1 MSFYSDASLVLIPS
15 GVKTSKVYSQKPTDG
30 TGDLTFSRASI
41 ATRTNSAGLIEK
53 GRTNLQV
60 YSEQFDN
67 TAGWQRSGTTLPVV
81 TANQSLAP
89 NGTNTADKIV
99 LPAVSLPAT
108 SSYMRNNASISSS
121 GTNTSSVYLKGE
133 VGGETVY
140 VFMIVNSVYTSL
152 LCTLTTNWQRF
163 SYSYSGGGVM
173 RFGIG
178 CDLTAGSG
186 MVAQPAATIYAWGA
200 QVEVAEAVTDYIQT
214 TASAVTVGPTN
225 NVPRLDYSDGA
236 TCPRLLSEGQRTNL
250 VLRSEIFDN
259 ASWTKTNVTITAN
272 ATTSPDG
279 TVNADKIVG
288 SAVSGDKLV
297 AQTQTITIAQALTVS
312 AFYKKS
318 EYKLAFLRVGGQA
331 TNPYVI
337 YNLDTQAVV
346 STAGATS
353 TTIEDYGNGWYRISL
368 SLASPTGAS
377 CVVQISFVPDSGYT
391 LSALNI
397 PQYTGDGTSGGF
409 AWGCQLEANGAAFG
423 STYIPTTTPA
433 VTRVIDSV
441 SISGASA
448 LIGQTEGTIFID
460 VDFRSVSTGGI
471 RQFFALEGSVVSQ
484 FSGLNSGTT
493 NNGNN
498 VNFAGATYT
507 LTQGRHKI
515 VCT

>member
-1 MSFYSDASLVLIPS
+1 MSYYDDASLVLIPS

-53 GRTNLQV
+53 VRTNLQV

-67 TAGWQRSGTTLPVV
+67 SVGWVRTGSPLPVV

-99 LPAVSLPAT
+99 LAAVSVAGN
-108 SSYMRNNASISSS
+108 SCYMRNNTAISSS

-140 VFMIVNSVYTSL
+140 LFMIVNSVYTSL

-163 SYSYSGGGVM
+163 SFSYSGGGVM
-173 RFGIG
+173 RYGIG

-200 QVEVAEAVTDYIQT
+200 QVEV
-214 TASAVTVGPTN
+214 G
-225 NVPRLDYSDGA
+225 
-236 TCPRLLSEGQRTNL
+236 
-250 VLRSEIFDN
+250 
-259 ASWTKTNVTITAN
+259 
-272 ATTSPDG
+272 
-279 TVNADKIVG
+279 
-288 SAVSGDKLV
+288 
-297 AQTQTITIAQALTVS
+297 
-312 AFYKKS
+312 
-318 EYKLAFLRVGGQA
+318 
-331 TNPYVI
+331 
-337 YNLDTQAVV
+337 
-346 STAGATS
+346 
-353 TTIEDYGNGWYRISL
+353 
-368 SLASPTGAS
+368 
-377 CVVQISFVPDSGYT
+377 SFV
-391 LSALNI
+391 
-397 PQYTGDGTSGGF
+397 
-409 AWGCQLEANGAAFG
+409 
-423 STYIPTTTPA
+423 STYIPTTTAA

-448 LIGQTEGTIFID
+448 LIGQTEGTIFLD

-471 RQFFALEGSVVSQ
+471 RQFFALEGSVANQ
-484 FSGLNSGTT
+484 FSGLNAGTT

-498 VNFAGATYT
+498 VNFAGTNYN

-515 VCT
+515 VCRYNSTTNESKLFVDGAQRGASTFAAFLATIDRISVLGRINPFASFAVDRQQFGGCNQFVVFKTALSDAQCIELTTL